1 MTMELDDDV
10 YVLQFKP
17 IKDYEGNMTGEFD
30 ISCLT
35 SKDNPHDDETK
46 FNMIMLMR
54 LTAEAVSVIEE
65 DQDFEDYLAS
75 RIDEDEEDKAYTDN
89 VITLFTPTKGSA

>member
-1 MTMELDDDV
+1 MTMYMSYSLNLSKTMKV
-10 YVLQFKP
+10 N
-17 IKDYEGNMTGEFD
+17 ITGEFD

>member
-1 MTMELDDDV
+1 MTED
-10 YVLQFKP
+10 FR
-17 IKDYEGNMTGEFD
+17 
-30 ISCLT
+30 
-35 SKDNPHDDETK
+35 DDETK

-75 RIDEDEEDKAYTDN
+75 RIDEEEEDKAYKDN